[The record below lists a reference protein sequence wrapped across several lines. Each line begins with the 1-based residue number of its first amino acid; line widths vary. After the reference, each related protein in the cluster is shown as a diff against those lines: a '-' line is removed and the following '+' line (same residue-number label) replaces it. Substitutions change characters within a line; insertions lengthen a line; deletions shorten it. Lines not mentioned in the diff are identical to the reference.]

1 MAQTMSPYKIDQYL
15 AWQNETEAR
24 QDALSN
30 AELISGET
38 DSAFLMRVDAMP
50 QPRSWL
56 EFAIDPNEDGAPKD
70 PSANAPGMLDPTD
83 PLNAD
88 SLLLNPKW
96 AKMIPGQ
103 DFDSLY
109 FYKQAQKGRTDWLNS
124 ISEEIFPSTVSR
136 TSAADYMPGLWNIF
150 SQKDGSRYEAHEVDN
165 FWVRTGFNALAGTWN
180 LVYVPLG
187 IIALSF
193 AVRKSLPNLF
203 AAAADI
209 PDEIIE
215 VTAGD

>member
-56 EFAIDPNEDGAPKD
+56 EFAVDPNEDGAPKD

-88 SLLLNPKW
+88 SLLLNPGW

-187 IIALSF
+187 IIAVSF

>member
-38 DSAFLMRVDAMP
+38 DSAFLMRLDAMP

-56 EFAIDPNEDGAPKD
+56 EFAVDPNEDGAPKD

-88 SLLLNPKW
+88 SLLLNPGW

-109 FYKQAQKGRTDWLNS
+109 FYKQAQKGRTDWINS

-136 TSAADYMPGLWNIF
+136 TSAADYMPTMEYILSERRFKIR
-150 SQKDGSRYEAHEVDN
+150 SARSR
-165 FWVRTGFNALAGTWN
+165 
-180 LVYVPLG
+180 
-187 IIALSF
+187 
-193 AVRKSLPNLF
+193 
-203 AAAADI
+203 
-209 PDEIIE
+209 
-215 VTAGD
+215 

>member
-1 MAQTMSPYKIDQYL
+1 
-15 AWQNETEAR
+15 
-24 QDALSN
+24 
-30 AELISGET
+30 
-38 DSAFLMRVDAMP
+38 
-50 QPRSWL
+50 
-56 EFAIDPNEDGAPKD
+56 
-70 PSANAPGMLDPTD
+70 
-83 PLNAD
+83 
-88 SLLLNPKW
+88 
-96 AKMIPGQ
+96 
-103 DFDSLY
+103 
-109 FYKQAQKGRTDWLNS
+109 
-124 ISEEIFPSTVSR
+124 
-136 TSAADYMPGLWNIF
+136 MPGLWNIF